1 MSIIGSYVFLE
12 IFLLNILNLLSP
24 VVPNLHCHIKWWLTF
39 GFLILSERLRWY
51 VSFNTEKAFVYM
63 HTLIQ
68 CRTLFF
74 FITSHSELRKYQLD
88 EKYIMHKYTQGFIW
102 TLIFLS
108 RYKTLLH
115 NSLYRKSFTGMEKVI
130 NMCHNDHHDLS
141 QLLKTSYAS
150 MLWNCDIQIITLGVV
165 LCVMPHVYKRSD
177 GTYTLH
183 NVSTYQTTRNCIT
196 WHNDIH
202 NHQCES
208 PASHISTWNITGLFP
223 DHCCFKT
230 LVIPE

>member
-24 VVPNLHCHIKWWLTF
+24 SVVPNLQCHIRWWLTF
-39 GFLILSERLRWY
+39 GFLILRERLRWY

-68 CRTLFF
+68 CRTLFL
-74 FITSHSELRKYQLD
+74 IQATVNWESVLTGWEIYHAQ
-88 EKYIMHKYTQGFIW
+88 IYTRVHLNIN
-102 TLIFLS
+102 I
-108 RYKTLLH
+108 
-115 NSLYRKSFTGMEKVI
+115 SFTLQDFVTQFTIQEKFYRYAECY
-130 NMCHNDHHDLS
+130 MFHNDHHDLS
-141 QLLKTSYAS
+141 QLLNTSYAN
-150 MLWNCDIQIITLGVV
+150 MLWSCDIQIITLGVV

-177 GTYTLH
+177 GTYSLH

-196 WHNDIH
+196 WHHNIH
-202 NHQCES
+202 NHQSES